1 MPICFYGLDFC
12 LFCVDADGNGGV
24 VPFVIVILAMPI
36 WSSPVVVRHTVAVS
50 RHNMDVF
57 NELPALAYIA
67 HNALPLFVYL
77 LRCLCFHRLSVVP
90 WGGLNIVGCYSLD
103 CLNVPGCLLVAN
115 AKMLF
120 CATSVVFTLTPFAD
134 VHALSV
140 KSVNTAE

>member
-1 MPICFYGLDFC
+1 MVNCT
-12 LFCVDADGNGGV
+12 
-24 VPFVIVILAMPI
+24 IVNALRLCPLHAGAK
-36 WSSPVVVRHTVAVS
+36 SLGAVE
-50 RHNMDVF
+50 VKCIAV
-57 NELPALAYIA
+57 LYIA
-67 HNALPLFVYL
+67 HFADNSGVSLAVWLAVFVDQIRRENAVNLLFYVVVT
-77 LRCLCFHRLSVVP
+77 FHRLVVVP

>member
-1 MPICFYGLDFC
+1 MSLAVWLAVFVDQIRRENAVNLLFY
-12 LFCVDADGNGGV
+12 
-24 VPFVIVILAMPI
+24 
-36 WSSPVVVRHTVAVS
+36 VVVT
-50 RHNMDVF
+50 
-57 NELPALAYIA
+57 
-67 HNALPLFVYL
+67 
-77 LRCLCFHRLSVVP
+77 FHRLVVVP